1 MTEAQSSKYTF
12 RLTPKGM
19 LGWGVLTL
27 FMLGWMFV
35 LGILVG
41 RGTVALPRKS
51 KVLSNDLAELKEN
64 DLQKEREA
72 IASMAKAS
80 SDQNLTY
87 PEALK
92 MAPPKSTVQPRPSAT
107 PAKPKATP
115 APTAATKP
123 KEDFPAQPTPGP
135 QAAKKSEASV
145 APKPEAPP
153 APEPLASAK
162 GRFTVQVAAF
172 RDLESAN
179 KLVAALRG
187 KGYPAYQLRNENDA
201 KEAWFRVRVGAFD
214 NRPDADGTLKKLQS
228 EKFKAVV
235 VGTP

>member
-1 MTEAQSSKYTF
+1 
-12 RLTPKGM
+12 M

-41 RGTVALPRKS
+41 RGTVTLPRKS
-51 KVLSNDLAELKEN
+51 QALTNDLAALKED
-64 DLQKEREA
+64 DLQKERDA

-92 MAPPKSTVQPRPSAT
+92 MAPPKSTVQPRPAPT

-115 APTAATKP
+115 AKPMATPAPSAAPKP
-123 KEDFPAQPTPGP
+123 KEDSRAQPTPGP
-135 QAAKKSEASV
+135 PAAKKPEASV
-145 APKPEAPP
+145 APKPEAPA
-153 APEPLASAK
+153 APEPAAPAK

-187 KGYPAYQLRNENDA
+187 KGYPAYQLRTENAA

-214 NRPDADGTLKKLQS
+214 NRPDADATLKKLQS
-228 EKFKAVV
+228 EKYKAVV
-235 VGTP
+235 AVTN